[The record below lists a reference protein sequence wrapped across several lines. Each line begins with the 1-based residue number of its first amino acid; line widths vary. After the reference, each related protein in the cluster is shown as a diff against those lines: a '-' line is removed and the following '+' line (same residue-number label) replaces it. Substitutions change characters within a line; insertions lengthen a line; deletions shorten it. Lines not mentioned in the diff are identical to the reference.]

1 MLGHLVGVK
10 SRAEVYILSIN
21 SIETIHSFVY
31 FVFDCL
37 TDDMY
42 GFHTS
47 FMFIVLEIQMI
58 YNLDKRTL

>member
-1 MLGHLVGVK
+1 VLGHLVGFK
-10 SRAEVYILSIN
+10 SRVEVYIISIN

-31 FVFDCL
+31 FVFDGL

-42 GFHTS
+42 VFHTS